1 MGVKETEE
9 SLDLLFTFN
18 GPKQNLT
25 TSSYRITE
33 EVSTPIAACTDPPFC
48 ASNEDKPY
56 STTAGQIYEQI
67 NKQEVME
74 TDDTLVPVPY
84 IYSLSSVSLLHLP
97 IAPLQ
102 GCSSSS
108 LLPTF
113 FSSVTVLPFPYKTG
127 LGWSIQIGKS
137 SGKWQEQILLFY
149 TPNAYEDSQLNQQGT
164 EQGLGNRQ
172 GI

>member
-1 MGVKETEE
+1 MLLIFVPDTKQECGECENWMGVKETEE
-9 SLDLLFTFN
+9 SPDLLFTSN

-33 EVSTPIAACTDPPFC
+33 KVSTPIAACIDPPFC

-74 TDDTLVPVPY
+74 TDLLVDTLVPVPY

-108 LLPTF
+108 LLLTF

-127 LGWSIQIGKS
+127 LG
-137 SGKWQEQILLFY
+137 
-149 TPNAYEDSQLNQQGT
+149 
-164 EQGLGNRQ
+164 
-172 GI
+172 